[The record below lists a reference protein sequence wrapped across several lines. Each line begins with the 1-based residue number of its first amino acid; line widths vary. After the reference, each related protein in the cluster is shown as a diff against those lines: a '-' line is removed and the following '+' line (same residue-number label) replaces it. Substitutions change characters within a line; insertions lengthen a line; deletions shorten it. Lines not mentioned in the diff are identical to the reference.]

1 MFSKKTGNKNSQL
14 EIAIELIHPN
24 PDQPRKIFEE
34 QELAELCD
42 SIREFGILQPIL
54 LKKEQ
59 DQTYLLIAGERRFRA
74 AQIVGLKQVPAVIR
88 EVDDREVALIALV
101 ENVQRENLNYMEEAQ
116 AYQRLMV
123 DHGLTQSEIA
133 RRMGKQQ
140 STISNKIRLLALP
153 PDIQKVLAENQLTE
167 RHARALLRV
176 HDDQLRMRIVEK
188 ILKNGFNVKQTD
200 KLIDDLMQ
208 KQEEDLR
215 KRDKLRF
222 ISYKIYVN
230 TIRKAFTAVS
240 EVEKEAKYFQED
252 KGDFLELRILIPK
265 TRNVEPG
272 LTQKNPVSNSQT
284 AMPQ

>member
-1 MFSKKTGNKNSQL
+1 MFSRKSGNKNRQL

-42 SIREFGILQPIL
+42 SIREFGVLQPIL

-74 AQIVGLKQVPAVIR
+74 AQMVGLKQVPAIIR

-133 RRMGKQQ
+133 RRVGKQQ

-176 HDDQLRMRIVEK
+176 QDDQLRMRIIEK

-200 KLIDDLMQ
+200 KPIDDLILT
-208 KQEEDLR
+208 QEEDLR

-265 TRNVEPG
+265 TRHMESG
-272 LTQKNPVSNSQT
+272 LTQKNPVSNSQA